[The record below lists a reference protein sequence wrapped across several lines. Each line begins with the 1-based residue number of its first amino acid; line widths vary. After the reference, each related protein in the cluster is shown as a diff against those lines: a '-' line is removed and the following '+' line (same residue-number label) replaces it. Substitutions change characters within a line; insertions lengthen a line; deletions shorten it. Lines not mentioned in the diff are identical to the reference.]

1 MFSLSV
7 ERERE
12 RLKDLGKRESEML
25 TEKRLFRF

>member
-12 RLKDLGKRESEML
+12 DLGKRKSEML